1 MGCVHVQ
8 TFAGLCNTYRR
19 NFLRYVYST
28 IFGVKTGEVSAVRAS
43 YRGKFLRYGAIF
55 FFKPQ
60 PLDRPTAGNRMLCN
74 SVTVFSNRLL
84 LTVCHYP

>member
-1 MGCVHVQ
+1 MGCVPVQ
-8 TFAGLCNTYRR
+8 TFAECMLCNTYRR

-55 FFKPQ
+55 F
-60 PLDRPTAGNRMLCN
+60 
-74 SVTVFSNRLL
+74 
-84 LTVCHYP
+84 